1 MAKKVNEKE
10 VDILTSKIS
19 DGKDA
24 KKVKDGVDKS
34 GKGVSKSTKK
44 IISSVVAVV
53 LVVAL
58 VAGYFL
64 TGFCRNGIL
73 ATFSVPQK
81 VLTAATITDGEGNKH
96 NVKVSTYNY
105 YYSITY
111 NNLYSTQQQYGE
123 YEIDLDE
130 VGLNVDFDKKLDKQ
144 TTTNADGE
152 VITWSQYLE
161 DSVME
166 SIRTTYLYY
175 YEAVAENGGEEPE
188 ITEAQKTELEET
200 LKSYKETAN
209 KYGYTLNAYLK
220 ASMGKGVNEKTFVR
234 ESTIAYI
241 ADNYKAEYQAELA
254 STTYTDADIEAYR
267 DEHIADLVSVDAQ
280 IFECDSE
287 DDAIAFRAELK
298 ADGSNF
304 AELCVK
310 YSEDEF
316 SKKVFADANWT
327 KEIASTKSDL
337 KNKGYAIATAAEH
350 THEEG
355 ETHSEN
361 EAGLYPG
368 LDWLFSEER
377 KAGESYQYSTT
388 VVYLTRPAGLSDVT
402 TVDVR
407 HILVSP
413 ADNSSNATKASDEE
427 WAAALTKAQGI
438 LDQYNAG
445 EKTSESFAELAKAN
459 SLDGSASK
467 GGLYEN
473 VYPNQMVSSFNAW
486 CFDGAR
492 QHGDVDIVKSQY
504 GYHIMFFEE
513 ANEDAVWEYNAKQ
526 TLAST
531 DSNELFS
538 ALDEEYTIKVNS
550 FGSLY
555 FQKDVDID
563 S

>member
-1 MAKKVNEKE
+1 MAKKVKE
-10 VDILTSKIS
+10 NKVDILTSKIS

-24 KKVKDGVDKS
+24 KKVKEGAAKS
-34 GKGVSKSTKK
+34 GKGVSKSVKK
-44 IISSVVAVV
+44 IITSVVAVV

-64 TGFCRNGIL
+64 TGICRNGIM

-105 YYSITY
+105 YYAITY
-111 NNLYSTQQQYGE
+111 NNLYNTQQQYSE
-123 YEIDLDE
+123 YDLDLSE
-130 VGLNVDFDKKLDKQ
+130 MGMNVDFDKKFDKQ
-144 TTTNADGE
+144 TTTNSDGE
-152 VITWSQYLE
+152 VITWSQYME

-175 YEAVAENGGEEPE
+175 YEAVAQNGGVEPE

-200 LKSYKETAN
+200 LKTYEETAN
-209 KYGYTLNAYLK
+209 SYGYTLDAYLT
-220 ASMGKGVNEKTFVR
+220 ASMGKGVNEATFIR

-241 ADNYKAEYQAELA
+241 SDNYKTDYQTELA
-254 STTYTDADIEAYR
+254 TSTYTDADIEAYR
-267 DEHIADLVSVDAQ
+267 DEHLADLVSIDAQ
-280 IFECDSE
+280 IYECDSE
-287 DDAIAFRAELK
+287 DDAIAFQSELK

-316 SKKVFADANWT
+316 SQKVFADANWT
-327 KEIASTKSDL
+327 KEIASTKQDL
-337 KNKGYAIATAAEH
+337 MNKGYAIATAAEH

-355 ETHSEN
+355 ETHSDDE
-361 EAGLYPG
+361 EGLYPG
-368 LDWLFSEER
+368 LDWLFSADR
-377 KAGESYQYSTT
+377 KAGDIYQYSTT

-413 ADNSSNATKASDEE
+413 NDNSSSATQATDEE
-427 WAAALTKAQGI
+427 WAAALTEAQNI
-438 LDQYNAG
+438 LDEYNAG
-445 EKTSESFAELAKAN
+445 EKTAEAFAALAKAN
-459 SLDGSASK
+459 SLDGSASV
-467 GGLYEN
+467 GGLYED

-486 CFDGAR
+486 CFDSAR
-492 QHGDVDIVKSQY
+492 QHGDVGIVQSQY

-513 ANEDAVWEYNAKQ
+513 ANEDAVWEFTAKQ